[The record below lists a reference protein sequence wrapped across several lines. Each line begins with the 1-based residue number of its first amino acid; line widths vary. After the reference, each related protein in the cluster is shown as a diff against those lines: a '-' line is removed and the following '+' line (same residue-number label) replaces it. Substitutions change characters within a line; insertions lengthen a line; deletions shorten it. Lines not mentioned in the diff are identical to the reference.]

1 MNFDKKVIMILIQIN
16 FDFPIQMMGENL
28 TKNARSLAESIN
40 TEKGFISKIWIENS
54 DTARSGGI
62 YVFDTL
68 ENAQNYAEM
77 HSERV
82 KQRGATNINV
92 EYFSINE
99 TLSSLNNGI

>member
-1 MNFDKKVIMILIQIN
+1 
-16 FDFPIQMMGENL
+16 MMGENL

-82 KQRGATNINV
+82 TPIGAADINV
-92 EYFSINE
+92 GYFSINE
-99 TLSSLNNGI
+99 THSSKNNRI